1 MQQQVLLAAWPKN
14 LPRRFQALARLSHP
28 RRVPPYQ
35 LSDLRALQHARRVQE
50 FTDCIRCSGTTG
62 TWTECMFANRAD
74 YSAFAPNG
82 TSEGSLLSGVNEQP
96 VIPALFWDGT
106 KAFGRT
112 ISIVARGVLTTV
124 STPTLTFQLR
134 LGTTAGAAYLS
145 GVSVGVSAA
154 ITTASGVTNKY
165 WELRFDLTCD
175 TPGMGSSNTTLS
187 GAGYVM
193 SPGGFASPFTYAL
206 EPTTPDTA
214 VWTAT
219 IDNSVTQYLN
229 VSCTWGTAN
238 ASNSITLKQLLVLG
252 LN

>member
-1 MQQQVLLAAWPKN
+1 MQQQVLLAAWPKS
-14 LPRRFQALARLSHP
+14 LPRRFQPLARLRQQP
-28 RRVPPYQ
+28 REAPYQ
-35 LSDLRALQHARRVQE
+35 LADVLALRHARRLQDL
-50 FTDCIRCSGTTG
+50 TDSIRCSGTTG

-74 YSAFAPNG
+74 YSAFAPNN

-112 ISIVARGVLTTV
+112 ISIVARGVLTTI

-134 LGTTAGAAYLS
+134 LGTTAGSAYLS
-145 GVSVGVSAA
+145 GASVGVSAA
-154 ITTASGVTNKY
+154 ISTASGVTNKY
-165 WELRFDLTCD
+165 WELRLDLTCD
-175 TPGMGSSNTTLS
+175 TPGQGSGNTTLS

-193 SPGGFASPFTYAL
+193 SPGGFASPFIYAL

-214 VWTAT
+214 TWTAT